1 MTGHKNKEATLKFD
15 FHCHSD
21 FSDGT
26 LSPQQLLKY
35 AVEREIELLSL
46 TDHDTVSGLSV
57 LKKEIEAMNAPLTLI
72 PGIEISATSEFGEIH
87 IVGLGIDQDNQPL
100 IKRLE
105 MQQKARWERA
115 ELIQAKLSKCN
126 IEGVYDYLKDN
137 VKQVVT
143 RTHIA
148 RAIVEMGFAKDMQQ
162 AFKKYIGKKGRA
174 RVKQEWVPM
183 DEAVDLIDGAGG
195 IAVLAHPTRY
205 PVSNRKLAYLIESFK
220 AVGGH
225 AIETAYPSLNKD
237 KSAWLELH
245 RDKNELLASSG
256 SDFHYPDLKWTDLG
270 RFPRL
275 NDDIPHVKPLLSSR
289 YI

>member
-1 MTGHKNKEATLKFD
+1 MKFD

-35 AVEREIELLSL
+35 AAEREIQLLSL
-46 TDHDTVSGLSV
+46 TDHDTVSGLSI
-57 LKKEIEAMNAPLTLI
+57 LKKEIGSSNASLRLI
-72 PGIEISATSEFGEIH
+72 PGIEISASCDFGEVH
-87 IVGLGIDQDNQPL
+87 IVGLDIDEENQDL

-105 MQQKARWERA
+105 IQQAARWQRA
-115 ELIQAKLSKCN
+115 KLIQGKLSKCGV
-126 IEGVYDYLKDN
+126 EGVYDHLQDN

-148 RAIVEMGFAKDMQQ
+148 KAIVGIGSAKDMQQ

-174 RVKQEWVPM
+174 RVKQEWM
-183 DEAVDLIDGAGG
+183 SMEEAIHLIHGAGG
-195 IAVLAHPTRY
+195 MAVLAHPTRY

-220 AVGGH
+220 SIGGQ

-245 RDKNELLASSG
+245 RSKNGLLASSG

-275 NDDIPHVKPLLSSR
+275 SDDIPHVKQLLSSK
-289 YI
+289 YN